1 MSVVDDLQSKML
13 SAGQVLAKG
22 FIQTIQA
29 TARAGGAVANAGI
42 GRQVTV
48 GYAAGAVG
56 GGAVGG
62 GLGAGVGA
70 LAGAAGTAG
79 GALVGGLVG
88 GPAGAAAG
96 ASVGS
101 GAAAALSA
109 VAVAGKACVDTLKGL
124 AGAASPNGLKAL
136 DNAIQYLS
144 GTVGMKI
151 LPAFVLLGTAI
162 ETATDELLKD
172 LQPGLATA
180 AKWYADN
187 IPVFYAFGKAVVTI
201 TDGIIAA
208 VGKVASWISGKDSQP
223 YVKNQRNDPHLGVNE
238 KGDGGPA
245 PEPKPGEPPAVKP
258 GPIGDTWLDKFAKN
272 LESNTKDMGSQ
283 IGGGHKGGFGSVE
296 DAYKK
301 AQEAAMGGNFEKKM
315 ADLQTKSVDLL
326 NQIRGHL
333 NKIAHSPPPI
343 VR

>member
-1 MSVVDDLQSKML
+1 ML
-13 SAGQVLAKG
+13 AAGQVLAKG
-22 FIQTIQA
+22 FIQTVQA
-29 TARAGGAVANAGI
+29 AGRAGGAAASAGI
-42 GRQVTV
+42 GRQVAV
-48 GYAAGAVG
+48 GYAASAVG

-88 GPAGAAAG
+88 GPAGAVAG
-96 ASVGS
+96 ASIGS

-109 VAVAGKACVDTLKGL
+109 VAVAGKACVNTLKGL

-136 DNAIQYLS
+136 DNAIQYLA

-151 LPAFVLLGTAI
+151 LPVFVLLGTAI
-162 ETATDELLKD
+162 ETATDELLANLK
-172 LQPGLATA
+172 PGLEA
-180 AKWYADN
+180 ASKWYADN
-187 IPVFYAFGKAVVTI
+187 IGTFITFGKAVVSV
-201 TDGIIAA
+201 TDWIVTA
-208 VGKVASWISGKDSQP
+208 VGKVASWVTGKDTQP
-223 YVKNQRNDPHLGVNE
+223 YVKNPRNDPHLGVNE
-238 KGDGGPA
+238 KGEGGPA
-245 PEPKPGEPPAVKP
+245 PEAKPAEPPVVA
-258 GPIGDTWLDKFAKN
+258 GPVGDSMLSKFVKN

-301 AQEAAMGGNFEKKM
+301 AQEAAMGGSFEKKM
-315 ADLQTKSVDLL
+315 AGLQTKSVDLL
-326 NQIRGHL
+326 NQIRGL
-333 NKIAHSPPPI
+333 LSQMAKKQPPV